1 MKRCLL
7 TCSLLLIMT
16 LGMVPCAQA
25 TTLFPAT
32 ATYQNQF
39 TDVTSSDWFYSHVAT
54 LYSLGLTNGKDNP
67 STFAPE
73 SDMTVAEI
81 VTMAARL
88 RSLYEYGAAESGAAQ
103 YRTDASVW
111 YAPYVS
117 YLQSGSVITTEFD
130 GRWNETATRAEMAH
144 ILANTL
150 PADLF
155 PSLNADSVA
164 TGYAARKYI
173 TDVTEY
179 TAYQSDI
186 LTLYR
191 WGILG
196 GTDETGSF
204 CPDAAI
210 RRSEVAAMMT
220 RLVDSDLRITLAWNT
235 AAPELLSLADLVPS
249 DGVCPVAPSLDDA
262 DAVDAALR
270 YMLSR
275 GERTLTLSYDTPTTE
290 DFASSVM
297 HTFLVSMRRYAEQTY
312 NKVSIQYSH
321 RNGKITLTFSSSLYD
336 DSLVESCRD
345 KIFAAAVQTRSTL
358 YADGTI
364 TDTMTEYE
372 KAKAYFTWLCDHCTY
387 DDTANAN
394 SLSHSAY
401 RVFYEQTAVCDGY
414 TAAYNLLLKL
424 EGISCTAV
432 ESDAANHTWTLATLD
447 GVSCHIDP
455 TWGDQANGIA
465 YEYFAMTEAEAFAR
479 FH

>member
-1 MKRCLL
+1 MKRCLV
-7 TCSLLLIMT
+7 TCSLLLILM
-16 LGMVPCAQA
+16 LSMMPCAQA

-32 ATYQNQF
+32 ATYQDQF
-39 TDVTSSDWFYSHVAT
+39 TDVTHSDWFYPHVAT
-54 LYSLGLTNGKDNP
+54 LYSLGLTNGKDTP

-88 RSLYEYGAAESGAAQ
+88 RSLYEYGAVETGAAQ

-117 YLQSGSVITTEFD
+117 YLQSVPVIASEFD
-130 GRWNETATRAEMAH
+130 GRWNEKATRAEMAH

-155 PSLNADSVA
+155 SSLNADSVA
-164 TGYAARKYI
+164 TGYATRNYI

-191 WGILG
+191 WGILS

-210 RRSEVAAMMT
+210 RRSEVAAMIT
-220 RLVDSDLRITLAWNT
+220 RLVDSDLRITLHWDT
-235 AAPELLSLADLVPS
+235 ATPEPLSLADLVSS
-249 DGVCPVAPSLDDA
+249 DGTCPTAPSLDDA

-275 GERTLTLSYDTPTTE
+275 GERTLTLSYNTPTTE

-297 HTFLVSMRRYAEQTY
+297 RTFLLSMRRYAEQTY
-312 NKVSIQYSH
+312 NKISIQYS
-321 RNGKITLTFSSSLYD
+321 RANGKIVLTFSSSLYD
-336 DSLVESCRD
+336 DSLVECCRE

-358 YADGTI
+358 YADGTL
-364 TDTMTEYE
+364 TDAMTEYE
-372 KAKAYFTWLCDHCTY
+372 KAKVYFSWLCNHCSY
-387 DDTANAN
+387 DDTAGAN

-401 RVFYEQTAVCDGY
+401 RVFFEQTAVCDGY

-432 ESDAANHTWTLATLD
+432 ESEAANHTWTLATLD
-447 GVSCHIDP
+447 GVSYHIDP
-455 TWGDQANGIA
+455 TWGDQENGVA
-465 YEYFAMTEAEAFAR
+465 YEYFAMTEADAFAR
-479 FH
+479 FD